1 MTTSKV
7 LECPCRCCTS
17 LVGFNSQCLYSAW
30 SFFVFCRHPKV
41 TPRHSCSVV
50 GACSVAGR
58 FFSLGSLSTV
68 SPPPPRHATRFPWFA
83 EHLPL
88 CRLCLSF
95 RTRLGRAG
103 PSEPC
108 FLLPGPVCS
117 NKQSLDGGQEREVSA
132 GVPCA
137 FFMMFNE
144 FITS

>member
-68 SPPPPRHATRFPWFA
+68 VPPPPDTPPGFHGLQSTYRSVDFVYR
-83 EHLPL
+83 
-88 CRLCLSF
+88 
-95 RTRLGRAG
+95 
-103 PSEPC
+103 SEPDSGEPDPVSRVSC
-108 FLLPGPVCS
+108 CQAQCVPTNNHWMEDRKEKYLLVFHVP
-117 NKQSLDGGQEREVSA
+117 SL
-132 GVPCA
+132 
-137 FFMMFNE
+137 
-144 FITS
+144 